1 MKRQVLVLGI
11 IFREEH
17 EMAFTKTATTAIAL
31 ATIVTGSAL
40 AQSKGKFVVT
50 KMAEKTVE
58 VLPDGEL
65 YWHVENFGSLDAAKS
80 AGGDYS
86 LAAEFDDKAW
96 LFTLADRKAG
106 GMGGTPVAS
115 IGPVPRIDSDGF
127 LLRVNNATAPVGAKT
142 TIHSHP
148 GPEAFLILS
157 GQLTQHT
164 RFGMHVLNAG
174 ATMPGVPD
182 QAMEIHSTGDEE
194 LRELIMFVVDPSR
207 PFAEEATLN

>member
-1 MKRQVLVLGI
+1 MRILKAALISV
-11 IFREEH
+11 
-17 EMAFTKTATTAIAL
+17 AIGAL
-31 ATIVTGSAL
+31 ATGSGL
-40 AQSKGKFVVT
+40 AQSKGKFIVT
-50 KMAEKTVE
+50 KMAEKNVSA
-58 VLPDGEL
+58 LPDGEL
-65 YWHVENFGSLDAAKS
+65 YWHVENFGTLEEAESAA
-80 AGGDYS
+80 GDYS

-106 GMGGTPVAS
+106 DKGGTPVAS

-127 LLRVNNATAPVGAKT
+127 LLRINNATAPIGAKT
-142 TIHSHP
+142 TIHTHP
-148 GPEAFLILS
+148 GPEAFLVLS

-164 RFGMHVLNAG
+164 PYGMHVLNAG

>member
-1 MKRQVLVLGI
+1 MRILRTALITAAIGVIATGA
-11 IFREEH
+11 
-17 EMAFTKTATTAIAL
+17 AF
-31 ATIVTGSAL
+31 

-50 KMAEKTVE
+50 KMTEMTVDT
-58 VLPDGEL
+58 LPDGEL
-65 YWHVENFGSLDAAKS
+65 YWHVEYFGSLADAEAA
-80 AGGDYS
+80 AGDFS

-106 GMGGTPVAS
+106 AMGGTPVAS

-142 TIHSHP
+142 TIHTHP
-148 GPEAFLILS
+148 GPEAFLVLS

-164 RFGMHVLNAG
+164 PYGMHVLNAG
-174 ATMPGVPD
+174 GTMPGVPD
-182 QAMEIHSTGDEE
+182 QAMEVHSTGDEE

-207 PFAEEATLN
+207 PFAEDATLN